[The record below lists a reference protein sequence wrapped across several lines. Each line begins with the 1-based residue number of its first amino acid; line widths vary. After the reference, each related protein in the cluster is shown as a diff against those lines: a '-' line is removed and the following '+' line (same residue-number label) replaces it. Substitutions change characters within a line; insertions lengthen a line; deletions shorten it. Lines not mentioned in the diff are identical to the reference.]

1 MLRKGKESDEK
12 SENKGGEKMLDETLK
27 SVKEAE
33 AKAAAV
39 LQKAEAKAK
48 TMKAETENR
57 IRTQRQDAEDAFV
70 KDNETQLSDAEA
82 QALKEVDALKQLIE
96 PKRADAVKAVI
107 ASLV

>member
-1 MLRKGKESDEK
+1 
-12 SENKGGEKMLDETLK
+12 MLDETLK

-39 LQKAEAKAK
+39 LQKAEEKSGSIVEEAKAK

-57 IRTQRQDAEDAFV
+57 IRTQRQDVEDAFV

>member
-39 LQKAEAKAK
+39 LQKAEEK
-48 TMKAETENR
+48 R
-57 IRTQRQDAEDAFV
+57 RTGSVLRDRMQRMH
-70 KDNETQLSDAEA
+70 L
-82 QALKEVDALKQLIE
+82 
-96 PKRADAVKAVI
+96 
-107 ASLV
+107 

>member
-1 MLRKGKESDEK
+1 
-12 SENKGGEKMLDETLK
+12 MLDETLK
-27 SVKEAE
+27 LVKEAE

-39 LQKAEAKAK
+39 LQKAEEKSGSIVEEAKAKAK

-96 PKRADAVKAVI
+96 PKRTDAVKAVI